1 LIKQAI
7 PLIKWAGGKRKLAK
21 YILPLFPEHKT
32 YIEPFCGGAALFFAR
47 QNPCKFE
54 VINDINGDL
63 INLYRV
69 VQNHK
74 DEFLKQFEWLP
85 ASRELFEQWQA
96 RPIEHLTDIQ
106 RAARFYYL
114 QNLTFGG
121 KVCKTRCFAANTT
134 DYHGLR
140 VERLKA
146 LLPAAHQRLAKTTIE
161 RLPWKECIERY
172 DRPYSFFYLDP
183 PYWRLTGYGVP
194 FKWPEYEA
202 LADCM
207 RHIKG
212 KALLSINDHSDIRA
226 LFADFEMQTVRTIY
240 RNGGSNSKAA
250 NELIITNYPANQSV
264 GLLQ

>member
-21 YILPLFPEHKT
+21 HILPLFPEHKT

-47 QNPCKFE
+47 QNPCKYE

-74 DEFLKQFEWLP
+74 DEFFKQFEYLP
-85 ASRELFEQWQA
+85 ASRQLFEQWQA
-96 RPIEHLTDIQ
+96 QNPNHLTDIQ

-114 QNLTFGG
+114 QNLAFGG
-121 KVCKTRCFAANTT
+121 NVCKTRHFAACTT
-134 DYHGLR
+134 GYQGFRPWL
-140 VERLKA
+140 LKEN
-146 LLPAAHQRLAKTTIE
+146 LPAAHQRLSRVTIE
-161 RLPWKECIERY
+161 HLPWQECIERY

-183 PYWRLTGYGVP
+183 PYWKVQGYGVS

-202 LADCM
+202 LADRM
-207 RHIKG
+207 RHMKG
-212 KALLSINDHSDIRA
+212 KALLSINDHPDIRD
-226 LFADFEMQTVRTIY
+226 LFADFKIQEVQTIY
-240 RNGGSNSKAA
+240 CNGGSNNKAA
-250 NELIITNYPANQSV
+250 NELIITNYQPEPTAA
-264 GLLQ
+264 LI